1 MTSLPAMAGIAGP
14 LRTRHVLTM
23 RFIDARLALEL
34 RQTRTPQQVSRLNPR
49 ESATSEFYDGFWQR
63 EDESNRIN
71 PVTLH
76 RFRLVLQELNLLEIP
91 PEMLLDVG
99 CGSGAL
105 AQGAQ
110 GFPASTS
117 VGHGR
122 FQVAAELATRAAEQ
136 IFVHD
141 LAAAPFVGVGSLRFD
156 AVTMTERPEHL
167 RQPVALLKNLRPLLA
182 ENATVVVT
190 LPTVPMTPYD
200 RMIGHVQHMTLNE
213 LRLRCAQAGYETIRA
228 YRWGFPFHSL
238 YRITVGLLGENASSH
253 VPTKRGSLGYLAL
266 SIMNASFYCNLKSR
280 NLGRHS
286 SR

>member
-1 MTSLPAMAGIAGP
+1 MHKAFP
-14 LRTRHVLTM
+14 R
-23 RFIDARLALEL
+23 ARLWGMD
-34 RQTRTPQQVSRLNPR
+34 VSK
-49 ESATSEFYDGFWQR
+49 Y
-63 EDESNRIN
+63 
-71 PVTLH
+71 
-76 RFRLVLQELNLLEIP
+76 
-91 PEMLLDVG
+91 
-99 CGSGAL
+99 
-105 AQGAQ
+105 
-110 GFPASTS
+110 
-117 VGHGR
+117 
-122 FQVAAELATRAAEQ
+122 AAELATGAAEQ

-156 AVTMTERPEHL
+156 AVTMTELLEHL

-190 LPTVPMTPYD
+190 LPTGPMTPYD

-280 NLGRHS
+280 NLGRQIVAVIAPRKKS
-286 SR
+286 MLA